1 MLGMGIK
8 LTADASGAQRAV
20 AAFSKTA
27 ERQVEGIGKE
37 LTGRIAGAFAAG
49 AVVSAVGGFI
59 QSIRGS
65 VDEIKDLSDQL
76 GISTDEVQKLQK
88 AANDAG
94 VKFGVI
100 TTALQ
105 KIEQK
110 KAEALAGDSKA
121 QNLFNI
127 LGVDASQSA
136 LDILKAASVQISG
149 EAQKSAAVFNLI
161 GEKSA
166 ILRNIVVELNNQ
178 GGIKLITKEQIA
190 QLDKVQATLE
200 ESMRSMKV
208 AGAGPLATGI
218 GFLTNLIEGGSAF
231 ATSIRQSFSKDDTKG
246 ARAGAAFKE
255 GYLRLFTALM
265 GEESRNKILENAGIN
280 VPKPI
285 ATESAAA
292 GPASVSTV
300 PAAAVAT
307 PAQSAITLGAS
318 GDALSRIGLFVGG
331 RPEVGALRDIEA
343 NTRETA
349 QATRQLL
356 TEMRLTR
363 EAMESN

>member
-20 AAFSKTA
+20 AAFTKTA
-27 ERQVEGIGKE
+27 EKQVAGIGKE
-37 LTGRIAGAFAAG
+37 LTGRIAGAFSAG
-49 AVVSAVGGFI
+49 VVVSAVLGFVN
-59 QSIRGS
+59 SVRNS

-76 GISTDEVQKLQK
+76 GISTDEVQRLQK
-88 AANDAG
+88 AANDTG

-110 KAEALAGDSKA
+110 KAEALAGDTKS
-121 QNLFNI
+121 QDLFGI
-127 LGVDASQSA
+127 LGIDANASS
-136 LDILKAASVQISG
+136 LEILKAAASKIGGQAN
-149 EAQKSAAVFNLI
+149 ENAAAFELI
-161 GEKSA
+161 GKKA
-166 ILRNIVVELNNQ
+166 VIIRNIVAELKAQ
-178 GGIKLITKEQIA
+178 GGIKLITEDEIA
-190 QLDKVQATLE
+190 KLDKVQSKLE
-200 ESMRSMKV
+200 EAKRELV
-208 AGAGPLATGI
+208 ATAAGPMAEVVNFATNV
-218 GFLTNLIEGGSAF
+218 LKGGGAF
-231 ATSIRQSFSKDDTKG
+231 AKSFALSVSKDDARG
-246 ARAGAAFKE
+246 AGSAAAFKE
-255 GYLRLFTALM
+255 GFVRMTTMLM
-265 GEESRNKILENAGIN
+265 GDESRNKILQGMGIE
-280 VPKPI
+280 VSK
-285 ATESAAA
+285 A
-292 GPASVSTV
+292 GPATSVNPTAPIS
-300 PAAAVAT
+300 PPGAAPVAT

-331 RPEVGALRDIEA
+331 RPEVGALRNIEA

>member
-27 ERQVEGIGKE
+27 EKQVAGIGKE

-49 AVVSAVGGFI
+49 AVVSAVGNFI
-59 QSIRGS
+59 SSIRGS

-76 GISTDEVQKLQK
+76 GISTDEVQRLQK

-94 VKFGVI
+94 IKFGVI

-105 KIEQK
+105 KIEAV
-110 KAEALAGDSKA
+110 KAEAMAGDSKA
-121 QNLFNI
+121 SGLLSVI
-127 LGVDASQSA
+127 GASPDESA
-136 LDILKAASVQISG
+136 LSILQKAAEESS
-149 EAQKSAAVFNLI
+149 KSA
-161 GEKSA
+161 EKNAAAFDLLGKKTA
-166 ILRNIVVELNNQ
+166 ILRNVVSELQKQ
-178 GGIKLITKEQIA
+178 GVIKIIEDDQIQKIDEVNA
-190 QLDKVQATLE
+190 GLE
-200 ESMRSMKV
+200 EAFRHSKAAAAPIIESSLRFLGMLATFGNPSKMLDINRRAHERKDLGFFGRLSMINAEFMGVRDEEGTKYEALDLQEALRKRRGVKTV
-208 AGAGPLATGI
+208 AG
-218 GFLTNLIEGGSAF
+218 
-231 ATSIRQSFSKDDTKG
+231 
-246 ARAGAAFKE
+246 
-255 GYLRLFTALM
+255 
-265 GEESRNKILENAGIN
+265 
-280 VPKPI
+280 
-285 ATESAAA
+285 TE
-292 GPASVSTV
+292 P
-300 PAAAVAT
+300 AAVAT

-331 RPEVGALRDIEA
+331 RPEVGALRNIEA

>member
-27 ERQVEGIGKE
+27 EKQIAGIGKE

-49 AVVSAVGGFI
+49 AVVSAVAGFI
-59 QSIRGS
+59 NSVRSS

-76 GISTDEVQKLQK
+76 GISTDEVQRLQK
-88 AANDAG
+88 AANDTG

-100 TTALQ
+100 TTALE

-110 KAEALAGDSKA
+110 KAEALAGDAKA
-121 QNLFNI
+121 QNLFGI
-127 LGVDASQSA
+127 LGIDANASS
-136 LDILKAASVQISG
+136 LEILKAAASKIGGQAN
-149 EAQKSAAVFNLI
+149 ENAAAFELI
-161 GEKSA
+161 GKKA
-166 ILRNIVVELNNQ
+166 VIIRNIVAELKAQ
-178 GGIKLITKEQIA
+178 GGIKLITEDEIA
-190 QLDKVQATLE
+190 KLDKVQSKLE
-200 ESMRSMKV
+200 EANRELV
-208 AGAGPLATGI
+208 ATAAEPMAEVVSYATNFLKAGG
-218 GFLTNLIEGGSAF
+218 AF
-231 ATSIRQSFSKDDTKG
+231 AKSFALSVSKDDAK
-246 ARAGAAFKE
+246 RAGSAAAFKE
-255 GYLRLFTALM
+255 GFVRMTTHLM
-265 GEESRNKILENAGIN
+265 GDESRNKILQRMGIE
-280 VPKPI
+280 VPKAGSATPVNPTAPI
-285 ATESAAA
+285 APPGT
-292 GPASVSTV
+292 AS
-300 PAAAVAT
+300 VAT

-331 RPEVGALRDIEA
+331 RPEVGALRNIEA

-363 EAMESN
+363 EAMENN

>member
-1 MLGMGIK
+1 MLRMGIK

-27 ERQVEGIGKE
+27 EKQVAGIGKE

-76 GISTDEVQKLQK
+76 GISTDEVQRLQK
-88 AANDAG
+88 AANDTG
-94 VKFGVI
+94 IKFGTI

-105 KIEQK
+105 KIEAK
-110 KAEALAGDSKA
+110 RAEALAGDPKA
-121 QNLFNI
+121 TGLLSVI
-127 LGVDASQSA
+127 GASPNDSA
-136 LDILKAASVQISG
+136 LSILQKAAEESS
-149 EAQKSAAVFNLI
+149 KSA
-161 GEKSA
+161 EKNAAAFDLLGKKTA
-166 ILRNIVVELNNQ
+166 ILRNVVTELRNQ
-178 GGIKLITKEQIA
+178 GPIKLIDEDQIQQIDQVQA
-190 QLDKVQATLE
+190 QLE
-200 ESMRSMKV
+200 ETQRLMK
-208 AGAGPLATGI
+208 ASGAGPLTTFFRGVTGVLNMFNPDVRKRI
-218 GFLTNLIEGGSAF
+218 NELEAQQGTGQISLGKAIELEAMALLGMEDQEGKRFEALDLQE
-231 ATSIRQSFSKDDTKG
+231 ALRKRRGVQAAPG
-246 ARAGAAFKE
+246 AE
-255 GYLRLFTALM
+255 TA
-265 GEESRNKILENAGIN
+265 
-280 VPKPI
+280 P
-285 ATESAAA
+285 
-292 GPASVSTV
+292 
-300 PAAAVAT
+300 VAT

-331 RPEVGALRDIEA
+331 RPEVGALRNIEA

-363 EAMESN
+363 EAMENN

>member
-1 MLGMGIK
+1 MLGIGIK

-27 ERQVEGIGKE
+27 EKQVAGIGKE

-76 GISTDEVQKLQK
+76 GISTDEVQRLQK

-110 KAEALAGDSKA
+110 KAEALAGDAKS
-121 QNLFNI
+121 QDLFGI
-127 LGVDASQSA
+127 LGIDANASSIE
-136 LDILKAASVQISG
+136 ILKAAASKIGGQAN
-149 EAQKSAAVFNLI
+149 ENAAAFELV
-161 GEKSA
+161 GKKA
-166 ILRNIVVELNNQ
+166 VILRNIVSELNAQ

-200 ESMRSMKV
+200 ESIRRMKV

-231 ATSIRQSFSKDDTKG
+231 ATSIGNSFSKDDTKG
-246 ARAGAAFKE
+246 ALAGAAFKE
-255 GYLRLFTALM
+255 GYLRFFTALM
-265 GEESRNKILENAGIN
+265 GEESRNKILEKAGIN
-280 VPKPI
+280 VPKPSSV
-285 ATESAAA
+285 ESATA

-300 PAAAVAT
+300 LAASMAA
-307 PAQSAITLGAS
+307 PAQSAITIGAS

-331 RPEVGALRDIEA
+331 RPEVGALRNIEA

-356 TEMRLTR
+356 MEMRLTR

>member
-20 AAFSKTA
+20 AAFSKNA
-27 ERQVEGIGKE
+27 EKQVAGIGKE

-76 GISTDEVQKLQK
+76 EISTDDVQKLQK
-88 AANDAG
+88 AANDVG
-94 VKFGVI
+94 VKFGVV

-105 KIEQK
+105 KIEAMRAQALTGDK
-110 KAEALAGDSKA
+110 KAIGIFDALGANAND
-121 QNLFNI
+121 
-127 LGVDASQSA
+127 SA
-136 LDILKAASVQISG
+136 LSILQRAAEESSKSTEKNAAAFELLGKKAVILK
-149 EAQKSAAVFNLI
+149 NLVT
-161 GEKSA
+161 E
-166 ILRNIVVELNNQ
+166 LRNQ
-178 GGIKLITKEQIA
+178 GPIKIIDDDQIK
-190 QLDKVQATLE
+190 QIDQVQGQLE
-200 ESMRSMKV
+200 ETQRLMKA
-208 AGAGPLATGI
+208 AGAGPLTTFFRGVTGVLNMFNPDVRKRINEIEAQNLKGEIGI
-218 GFLTNLIEGGSAF
+218 GKAIELEAMALLGMEDQEGKKFDALDLQDALRKRRGVKTVAGS
-231 ATSIRQSFSKDDTKG
+231 
-246 ARAGAAFKE
+246 E
-255 GYLRLFTALM
+255 
-265 GEESRNKILENAGIN
+265 
-280 VPKPI
+280 
-285 ATESAAA
+285 
-292 GPASVSTV
+292 
-300 PAAAVAT
+300 AAAVAT

-331 RPEVGALRDIEA
+331 RPEVGALRNIEA